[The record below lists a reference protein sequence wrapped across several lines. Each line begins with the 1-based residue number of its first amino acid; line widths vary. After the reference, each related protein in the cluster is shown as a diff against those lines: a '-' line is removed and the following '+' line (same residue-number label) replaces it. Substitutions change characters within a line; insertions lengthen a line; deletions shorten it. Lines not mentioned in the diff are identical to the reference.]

1 MFCGKCG
8 RQMDDNAKFCIACG
22 TPVTPEPFGDFYT
35 NAQQSQQPQ
44 PIQQPQNEINP
55 QFDAPPA
62 ELTTPEEPEKTKKKS
77 KLPIVIAGVAV
88 LLLIVV
94 GIFAVPKIFSE
105 KETTDSG
112 KTSQNESHKTTED
125 TGDTVDEDSDAYKIA
140 SIISEADALAAQED
154 YQGAIGKVQAGL
166 KTYPDAVELQDKEA
180 AYTASLNAQIKEN
193 NLEEAD
199 TLASAGDYLAAME
212 LIKNA
217 QEAQPDDEDYK
228 DTLLAYTSA
237 YVSDAIESADSLAD
251 DGEYIAALNVVE
263 EATQVVGENAELSAK
278 AEAYEN
284 AYVADITENVNALLA
299 ANDID
304 GAKAI
309 AQSAKNA
316 LPDNQAIQSLADG
329 LNQYRVVPLSS
340 LTPTNGSFT
349 WNDGTAADPFEN
361 DYSALQN
368 FVILHSRYSCSDPI
382 TYTVEYQISKN
393 YDTLNFTVVPY
404 SDFGQN
410 GWSYIRV
417 YGDGELRYTTD
428 KITQKTQPTTVSVDI
443 SDAEYIKIVIYL
455 SNHSCTMLTDVTLSK
470 LPNYASTRPS
480 GYTSLGL
487 LNFFNGSLP
496 WEEDYPCDTLGS
508 QYNGVH
514 NYAVLHAKYSS
525 CSNSITY
532 SAEYYVNKQYST
544 LSFDIAPH
552 TDFKSSGSAVVK
564 VYVDDVLVYT
574 SPTITQK
581 TERFNTGDIDLSQ
594 ATYVKIVVD
603 VAGHSCT
610 ILSDALLKNK
620 D

>member
-1 MFCGKCG
+1 MFCEKCG
-8 RQMDDNAKFCIACG
+8 KQMEENAKFCLSCG
-22 TPVTPEPFGDFYT
+22 NPVTPEPFGDF
-35 NAQQSQQPQ
+35 NEKAQQSQQPQ
-44 PIQQPQNEINP
+44 QSQNELNS
-55 QFDAPPA
+55 QFNMPPA
-62 ELTTPEEPEKTKKKS
+62 EQTAPDKPKI
-77 KLPIVIAGVAV
+77 KLPILIAGLVIV
-88 LLLIVV
+88 VLIVV
-94 GIFAVPKIFSE
+94 GIFAVPKLLP
-105 KETTDSG
+105 KKDTTEPG
-112 KTSQNESHKTTED
+112 KTHQDKVSNTTED
-125 TGDTVDEDSDAYKIA
+125 TTDPKDEDSEESKIA
-140 SIISEADALAAQED
+140 SIISEADALAAQKD
-154 YQGAIGKVQAGL
+154 YPGAIAIVQAGL
-166 KTYPDAVELQDKEA
+166 EAYPDSVELQEKES
-180 AYTASLNAQIKEN
+180 AYNESLNAQIKES
-193 NLEEAD
+193 NLEEAEA
-199 TLASAGDYLAAME
+199 LASSGDYIAAIE

-217 QEAQPDDEDYK
+217 QEAQPEDEDYENSLN
-228 DTLLAYTSA
+228 TYISA
-237 YVSDAIESADSLAD
+237 YVSDVIESADSQAT
-251 DGEYIAALNVVE
+251 DGDYIAALNTVD
-263 EATQVVGENAELSAK
+263 EAAQIVGENAELSAK
-278 AEAYEN
+278 VAEYEN
-284 AYVADITENVNALLA
+284 AYVADITENVNTLLA

-329 LNQYRVVPLSS
+329 LNQYRIVPLSS
-340 LTPTNGSFT
+340 LTPTNGSFA

-368 FVILHSRYSCSDPI
+368 FVILHSSYNCSYPI
-382 TYTVEYQISKN
+382 THTIEYQISKN
-393 YDTLNFTVVPY
+393 YDVLNFTVVPY

-428 KITQKTQPTTVSVDI
+428 KITQKTQPTTVSVDV

-455 SNHSCTMLTDVTLSK
+455 DGHSCTMLTDVTLSK
-470 LPNYASTRPS
+470 LPNYVSTRPS

-508 QYNGVH
+508 QYNDVH
-514 NYAVLHAKYSS
+514 NYAVAHSYSGYNR
-525 CSNSITY
+525 CDYEKTY

-574 SPTITQK
+574 SPTVTQK

-594 ATYVKIVVD
+594 ATYVKIVVE